1 MKKLLIAFNLGLL
14 LNSSFAE
21 DIFLISTKNSCVLTN
36 SQSNNQNYIDKL
48 NKSKNWF
55 AYKDT
60 QLISKKVN
68 ILPVSFDSQ
77 VCPDNINVNEKDMD
91 KIKLFDYITTKQT
104 PSAPKLIQHHNTELK
119 TQSLLKDWIFN
130 EYKINPL
137 KIKHS
142 KSFLDLEFNHQ
153 IYELIEFSSSND
165 FNEYPKKGDFSFVV
179 LLDKQN
185 NHIIPVESWISSKT
199 SQDIL
204 KIDNFVEGLID
215 IDNDGEYELM
225 INSSYYEG
233 SSSFLYKI
241 INGKAIKK
249 RSCGCGV

>member
-1 MKKLLIAFNLGLL
+1 MNRFIFYCLI
-14 LNSSFAE
+14 
-21 DIFLISTKNSCVLTN
+21 
-36 SQSNNQNYIDKL
+36 
-48 NKSKNWF
+48 
-55 AYKDT
+55 
-60 QLISKKVN
+60 
-68 ILPVSFDSQ
+68 
-77 VCPDNINVNEKDMD
+77 
-91 KIKLFDYITTKQT
+91 
-104 PSAPKLIQHHNTELK
+104 
-119 TQSLLKDWIFN
+119 
-130 EYKINPL
+130 PL